1 MKKQI
6 EEWCRQAYEQAFKR
20 AAYVGQNKYNGIPD
34 AARVLNQLS
43 RRAKFASC
51 VMRRKGYIAHVKAAE
66 LLPLVDDVHL
76 SSEQRA
82 NLEGAWVGGILWK
95 PLFVVAEA
103 NKDRWTIVSVKGIE
117 IAAFLA
123 TKGCDVSIQVVEP
136 DDRPATQEK
145 LELLR
150 AGLFNSDKAH
160 CPINAAQVTY

>member
-1 MKKQI
+1 MKQQI
-6 EEWCRQAYEQAFKR
+6 QEWCRQAYEQAFKR
-20 AAYVGQNKYNGIPD
+20 AAYVGQNKYNDIPD

-51 VMRRKGYIAHVKAAE
+51 VMRRKGYIAQVKAIE
-66 LLPLVDDVHL
+66 LLPLVGDFSL
-76 SSEQRA
+76 SSEQRS

-95 PLFVVAEA
+95 PLLVAAEA

-145 LELLR
+145 LDLLR
-150 AGLFNSDKAH
+150 TGLFNSDLIH
-160 CPINAAQVTY
+160 CPVHSAQATY